1 MTRRLYSRPMRR
13 FVLILLLTVMPLQWS
28 WAAIASICQH
38 EASQTE
44 QHLGHHVHE
53 HAGADEWPAQ
63 GAMADKAADPSS
75 DEGPLKAKTSVD
87 ADCHGHGLSALM
99 GSSLASPTLWSGGS
113 CLSVYL
119 CQIPDSSPDRLLRPT
134 SSHLA

>member
-1 MTRRLYSRPMRR
+1 MRRLI
-13 FVLILLLTVMPLQWS
+13 LILLLTVMPLQWS
-28 WAAIASICQH
+28 WAAIASFCQH
-38 EASQTE
+38 EAGRAE

-75 DEGPLKAKTSVD
+75 DEGSVKAKTSVD
-87 ADCHGHGLSALM
+87 SDCHGHGFSALM
-99 GSSLASPTLWSGGS
+99 GSALTSPALWTGGS
-113 CLSVYL
+113 GSSVYR
-119 CQIPDSSPDRLLRPT
+119 CQIPDRSPDRLLRPP